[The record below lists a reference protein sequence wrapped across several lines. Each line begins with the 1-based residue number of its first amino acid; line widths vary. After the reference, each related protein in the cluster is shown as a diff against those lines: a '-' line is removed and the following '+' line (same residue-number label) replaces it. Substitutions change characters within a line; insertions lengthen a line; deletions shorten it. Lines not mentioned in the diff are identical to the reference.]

1 VLSTKDETGNKI
13 QLFPPKSTQSSKAF
27 QKISQHSIPSAW
39 CMEQV
44 QGSLLKFT
52 GLESMEYDTDSLI
65 DSFLMTMTI
74 GMVIMTII
82 LQQHPIIFIKG
93 FLGVEHQAKMLTV
106 DSLIQ
111 PF

>member
-1 VLSTKDETGNKI
+1 
-13 QLFPPKSTQSSKAF
+13 
-27 QKISQHSIPSAW
+27 
-39 CMEQV
+39 
-44 QGSLLKFT
+44 
-52 GLESMEYDTDSLI
+52 
-65 DSFLMTMTI
+65 MTMTI